1 VSFLEL
7 AKKRCSVRRFL
18 PKEVEDEK
26 LMQVL
31 EAARVA
37 PSACNL
43 QPWHIIVAKNPK
55 VRQQLY
61 ESYPRDWFAEVPVVL
76 VVCVDRA
83 QSWKRAD
90 GKDYGD
96 VDIAIAVDHMTLA
109 AADLGLGTCWLGAFD
124 VEKCSRALQLPRNLE
139 PLVMLPLGYPKQ
151 TESPERHKTRRK
163 SLEEFVRWE

>member
-1 VSFLEL
+1 MSFLEL

-109 AADLGLGTCWLGAFD
+109 AADPGLGTCWLGAFD
-124 VEKCSRALQLPRNLE
+124 EKCRALQPPRNLE
-139 PLVMLPLGYPKQ
+139 PLMLPWDIRSRPNLPSGIKPAGKA
-151 TESPERHKTRRK
+151 
-163 SLEEFVRWE
+163 